1 MTKRGN
7 NYDGRFHFLVNEVE
21 YALLDM
27 DLVNEGDSTP
37 TTTATIIM
45 ELFAG
50 DVVRIENLG
59 STTIY
64 GVNGGVMHSWF
75 TGHLL
80 YAL

>member
-1 MTKRGN
+1 MTKNGN
-7 NYDGRFHFLVNEVE
+7 NYDGRFHFLVDEAE
-21 YALLDM
+21 YALIDM

-37 TTTATIIM
+37 ATTATITL
-45 ELFAG
+45 ELLAG
-50 DVVRIENLG
+50 QVVRIENLG

-64 GVNGGVMHSWF
+64 GLNGDVMHSWF